1 MCELSDRL
9 EQIAMKER
17 RKENKERGQSLIELA
32 ISLPVIVLILLGT
45 VNFGLALFSYAIL
58 RDAAQEGALY
68 GSFNPANKAAIE
80 NRARNI
86 LPRDNEDIF
95 SSPVN
100 LLNNNVVSV
109 EIDSIGK
116 ACQGIT
122 RGAANS
128 IRVRVIYRQPIIM
141 PFIGDIVGSN
151 SIRLTG
157 SATNVILQPPCP

>member
-1 MCELSDRL
+1 
-9 EQIAMKER
+9 MKER

-86 LPRDNEDIF
+86 LPRDDEDIF

>member
-1 MCELSDRL
+1 
-9 EQIAMKER
+9 MKEKESP
-17 RKENKERGQSLIELA
+17 RKEHGQSLIELA

-68 GSFNPANKAAIE
+68 GSFNPTNKEAIE

-86 LPRDNEDIF
+86 LPREEDDIF

-100 LLNNNVVSV
+100 LLNDNVVSV
-109 EIDSIGK
+109 EIDALGR
-116 ACQGIT
+116 ACQGTT
-122 RGAANS
+122 RDTANS

-141 PFIGDIVGSN
+141 PFIGDLVGSN
-151 SIRLTG
+151 TIRLTG

>member
-1 MCELSDRL
+1 
-9 EQIAMKER
+9 MKER

>member
-1 MCELSDRL
+1 
-9 EQIAMKER
+9 MKER

-122 RGAANS
+122 HDAANS